1 LTGKAKRVY
10 SLTPATN
17 LLAFPSMNTK
27 NRAAVAP
34 VEQARTELNGSI
46 EQYIEEK
53 ERQTRPHKLSAKT
66 LAQYRSILFDIWLP
80 WFKDH
85 GSEHAGIDA
94 IVGAFDEA
102 LQAPGSGRNGKDR
115 SIQTVRTYVK
125 VVRLYLRWAEVP
137 TQKYVPL
144 EAKKK
149 LLVILERGEIDRME
163 QAARSERDKLIVRVL
178 ADSGLRIGELVGLRA
193 GDMGHSERDRRY
205 WLSIP
210 TAKTDSGVRQVPL
223 PPETWKRL
231 KVFAAQ
237 NPRDEYI
244 FMGSR
249 RRADGQYDRLTAGG
263 ASQMI
268 GLLAKDAGI
277 RKRVYSHLFRHS
289 YATHMLSRGMD
300 PVTLQTI
307 LGHSSLEMI
316 SENYAHLNVFNTYDS
331 MMRAL

>member
-1 LTGKAKRVY
+1 VVGG
-10 SLTPATN
+10 SNPPSPTN
-17 LLAFPSMNTK
+17 
-27 NRAAVAP
+27 
-34 VEQARTELNGSI
+34 
-46 EQYIEEK
+46 
-53 ERQTRPHKLSAKT
+53 
-66 LAQYRSILFDIWLP
+66 
-80 WFKDH
+80 

-94 IVGAFDEA
+94 IVSAFDEA

-149 LLVILERGEIDRME
+149 LLVILECGEIDRME
-163 QAARSERDKLIVRVL
+163 QAARSERDRLIVRVL

-193 GDMGHSERDRRY
+193 GDIGSSERDRRY

-223 PPETWKRL
+223 PPERWKRL

-237 NPRDEYI
+237 NPRDEYV

-289 YATHMLSRGMD
+289 YRLGGRPAGWRLPRPSAPGSS
-300 PVTLQTI
+300 PGGGGSASCGI
-307 LGHSSLEMI
+307 LCRAEWEVQNWRLG
-316 SENYAHLNVFNTYDS
+316 VFTTGVAGKP
-331 MMRAL
+331 RALDHTSEAGRESRLPPAWDLSYSDWQ